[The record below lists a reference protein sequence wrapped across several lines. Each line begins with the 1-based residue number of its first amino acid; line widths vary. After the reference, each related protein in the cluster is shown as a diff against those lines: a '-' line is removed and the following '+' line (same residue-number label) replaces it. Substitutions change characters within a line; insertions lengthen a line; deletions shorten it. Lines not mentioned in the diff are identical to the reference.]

1 MKKSTSRRTAKKPG
15 LKKPARA
22 YRMVPK
28 RLVDLKATPRDVFTR
43 HVVDAKTRMII
54 NTMPPVEDPE
64 IDADGDGDEAS
75 PPKPAKRG
83 RHSAMTALLG
93 AAFEA
98 SVSKEV
104 HRKLEHNQA
113 LAVIVVVPSPAWVGP
128 MKDYFRA
135 NFGGRWLMMAR
146 DGKARTQNSDV
157 GSDEVSRDLA
167 RGLCVAGVSADAT
180 LLPRA
185 LLSAVDITIRV
196 GVPTPAVLATAIARF
211 AKRTPKDL
219 PPGLGIGLDL
229 HDMVACF
236 RPGSGPAKIVQRLQ
250 AATLASRG
258 ETVEDRLPALKDA
271 VEYGEA
277 RIFGLQLARDIAA
290 FREGRAKWSDLQKG
304 ICLVSEPGC
313 GKSLYARI
321 LAHECGVPI
330 VVTNV
335 AEWFTKSGYLDDVIR
350 SMRSVFDRCAALA
363 NPCAIAFLDEIDAV
377 PNRDDF
383 NSSNSGSRNKDY
395 WLPLI
400 TDLLLRL
407 DNSMGSSSTGSP
419 RHGVIVVAATNNPH
433 GVDPALLRPGR
444 LEKMVRLER
453 ADAAGVE
460 NMLRFHVAGDLP
472 DRHLPEIAAMMER
485 STGAEIMAL
494 VREARRIARHAGRP
508 LAAGDLRAA
517 VLTAEK
523 IPLKTD
529 WRICVHEAGH
539 AVTALAIGYG
549 RVSHCVVGARTGSA
563 HRTLVQADANDLP
576 TRRTI
581 EDQATMFLG
590 GRAAERVLLKTGQSI
605 GGGGDAE
612 SDIGLATETISALH
626 LTWGVGGTVAFLG
639 SRKDALEA
647 VRYDRSLRDVVEADL
662 QRLQERADGIVD
674 KHREA
679 VIAVAK
685 ALQRRR
691 HLSGDAVR
699 AIFDAHPPV
708 RGSSKKELKS

>member
-1 MKKSTSRRTAKKPG
+1 MKKSTSRRTVKKPG
-15 LKKPARA
+15 LKKTAISS
-22 YRMVPK
+22 RMVPK
-28 RLVDLKATPRDVFTR
+28 RLVDLRATPRHFFMR
-43 HVVDAKTRMII
+43 GAVDAKTRMILK
-54 NTMPPVEDPE
+54 MPE
-64 IDADGDGDEAS
+64 IEVPEIEAEDHDDDAL

-104 HRKLEHNQA
+104 YRKLEHNQA

-128 MKDYFRA
+128 MKDYFRSA
-135 NFGGRWLMMAR
+135 FGGRWLIMTR
-146 DGKARTQNSDV
+146 DGKTRTQNSDV

-167 RGLCVAGVSADAT
+167 RGLCVAGISADVT
-180 LLPRA
+180 LLPRT
-185 LLSAVDITIRV
+185 LLSTADITIRV
-196 GVPTPAVLATAIARF
+196 GVPTPAVLATAVARF
-211 AKRTPKDL
+211 AKRSPKDL

-258 ETVEDRLPALKDA
+258 ETVEDRLPALQDA

-277 RIFGLQLARDIAA
+277 RIFGLQLVRDIAA
-290 FREGRAKWSDLQKG
+290 FREGRAKWSDVQKG

-335 AEWFTKSGYLDDVIR
+335 AEWFTRSGYLDDVIR
-350 SMRSVFDRCAALA
+350 SMRSVFGRCAALA
-363 NPCAIAFLDEIDAV
+363 NPCSIAFLDEIDAV

-383 NSSNSGSRNKDY
+383 NSNSGSRNKDY

-444 LEKMVRLER
+444 LEKMVSLER
-453 ADAAGVE
+453 PDVAGVE

-472 DRHLPEIAAMMER
+472 DRHLSEIAAMMER

-494 VREARRIARHAGRP
+494 VREARRIARHDGRP
-508 LAAGDLRAA
+508 LEAADLRGAL
-517 VLTAEK
+517 LTAEK
-523 IPLKTD
+523 MPLQTD

-549 RVSHCVVGARTGSA
+549 RVSHCVVGARVGTA
-563 HRTLVQADANDLP
+563 NRTLIDADTGDMP
-576 TRRTI
+576 TRSVI
-581 EDQATMFLG
+581 EDRATMLLA
-590 GRAAERVLLKTGQSI
+590 GRSAERLLLKDGQSI
-605 GGGGDAE
+605 GAGGDEA
-612 SDIGLATETISALH
+612 SDIGLATEAIASLH
-626 LTWGVGGTVAFLG
+626 LSWGLG
-639 SRKDALEA
+639 STVSYLCTRREVVEA
-647 VRYDRSLRDVVEADL
+647 VRYDGSLRALVEADL
-662 QRLQERADGIVD
+662 QRLQARADKVAET
-674 KHREA
+674 HRE
-679 VIAVAK
+679 VVVAVAK

-691 HLSGDAVR
+691 HLSGNAVR
-699 AIFDAHPPV
+699 AIFEQYRPV
-708 RGSSKKELKS
+708 RAASKKEGSAC

>member
-1 MKKSTSRRTAKKPG
+1 MKKSTSRCTAKKP
-15 LKKPARA
+15 AAA

-28 RLVDLKATPRDVFTR
+28 RLVDLRATPRDAFTR
-43 HVVDAKTRMII
+43 GAVDAKTRMILA
-54 NTMPPVEDPE
+54 TMPPVEEPE
-64 IDADGDGDEAS
+64 FEMDDQDDEAA
-75 PPKPAKRG
+75 PPKRSKRG
-83 RHSAMTALLG
+83 RQSAMNAVIG
-93 AAFEA
+93 AALEA
-98 SVSKEV
+98 AASKEII
-104 HRKLEHNQA
+104 RKLEHNQA
-113 LAVIVVVPSPAWVGP
+113 LAAIVLVPSPAWVAP
-128 MKDYFRA
+128 MASYFRSA
-135 NFGGRWLMMAR
+135 FGGRWLVMAR
-146 DGKARTQNSDV
+146 DGKSRTQSSEV

-185 LLSAVDITIRV
+185 LLSAVDVTIRIA
-196 GVPTPAVLATAIARF
+196 VPTPDVLQAAVARF
-211 AKRTPKDL
+211 AKRSPTDL

-229 HDMVACF
+229 HDIVSCF
-236 RPGSGPAKIVQRLQ
+236 RPGSGPAKIAQRLQ

-258 ETVEDRLPALKDA
+258 ETVEDRLPDLQSA
-271 VEYGEA
+271 VEYGDA
-277 RIFGLQLARDIAA
+277 RIFGLRLKRDIAA
-290 FREGRAKWSDLQKG
+290 FREGSLGWSQIPKG

-321 LAHECGVPI
+321 LARECGVPI
-330 VVTNV
+330 VVSSCS
-335 AEWFTKSGYLDDVIR
+335 EWFTRSGYLDDVIR

-377 PNRDDF
+377 PNREDF

-433 GVDPALLRPGR
+433 GVDPAFLRPGR

-472 DRHLPEIAAMMER
+472 DRYLAEVAGMMER
-485 STGAEIMAL
+485 STGAEVMAL

-508 LAAGDLRAA
+508 LAAGDLRTAL
-517 VLTAEK
+517 VTAEK
-523 IPLKTD
+523 VPSKTD
-529 WRICVHEAGH
+529 WRICLHEAGH
-539 AVTALAIGYG
+539 AVVALAIGYG
-549 RVSHCVVGARTGSA
+549 RVSHCVVGARTGNA
-563 HRTLVQADANDLP
+563 NRTLVQADDGDLA

-581 EDQATMFLG
+581 EDRVTMFLG
-590 GRAAERVLLKTGQSI
+590 GRAAERVLLTTGESI
-605 GGGGDAE
+605 GGGGDE
-612 SDIGLATETISALH
+612 GSDIGLATEAIASLH
-626 LTWGVGGTVAFLG
+626 LTWGVGGTIAFLG

-662 QRLQERADGIVD
+662 QRLQERADKVVD
-674 KHREA
+674 THREA
-679 VIAVAK
+679 VLAVAK

-691 HLSGDAVR
+691 HLSGDAVHT
-699 AIFDAHPPV
+699 IFAAHRPV
-708 RGSSKKELKS
+708 RGSGKTKLPS

>member
-1 MKKSTSRRTAKKPG
+1 MKKSASRRTAKKPG

-28 RLVDLKATPRDVFTR
+28 RLVDLRATPTDAFTR
-43 HVVDAKTRMII
+43 GAVDPKTRMIFG
-54 NTMPPVEDPE
+54 TLLPFEGPE
-64 IDADGDGDEAS
+64 TGVDDHDDEAL
-75 PPKPAKRG
+75 PPKRAKRG
-83 RHSAMTALLG
+83 RQSAMTAVLG
-93 AAFEA
+93 AALEA
-98 SVSKEV
+98 SLSKEV
-104 HRKLEHNQA
+104 YRKLERNQA
-113 LAVIVVVPSPAWVGP
+113 LAVIVKVPSPAWVGP
-128 MKDYFRA
+128 MKDYFRSA
-135 NFGGRWLMMAR
+135 FGGRWLLIAR
-146 DGKARTQNSDV
+146 DGKSRTQNSDV

-167 RGLCVAGVSADAT
+167 RGLCVAGISADAK

-185 LLSAVDITIRV
+185 LLSTVDITIRV
-196 GVPTPAVLATAIARF
+196 EVPTPAVLATAIARF
-211 AKRTPKDL
+211 AKRSAKDL
-219 PPGLGIGLDL
+219 PPGLGSGLDL

-258 ETVEDRLPALKDA
+258 ETVEDRLPALKNA

-277 RIFGLQLARDIAA
+277 RIFGLQLARDITA

-321 LAHECGVPI
+321 LAQECGVPI
-330 VVTNV
+330 VSTSC

-363 NPCAIAFLDEIDAV
+363 NPCSIAFLDEIDAV

-383 NSSNSGSRNKDY
+383 NASNSGSRNKDY

-419 RHGVIVVAATNNPH
+419 RQGIVVVAATNNPH

-453 ADAAGVE
+453 ADVAGVE
-460 NMLRFHVAGDLP
+460 NMLRFHVAGDLA
-472 DRHLPEIAAMMER
+472 DRHLREIAEMMER
-485 STGAEIMAL
+485 STGAEVMAL

-508 LAAGDLRAA
+508 LAPGDLRAA
-517 VLTAEK
+517 MLTAEK
-523 IPLKTD
+523 LPLKTD
-529 WRICVHEAGH
+529 WRICAHEAGH

-549 RVSHCVVGARTGSA
+549 IVSHCVVGARTGSA
-563 HRTLVQADANDLP
+563 NRTLVQPHANDLP

-581 EDQATMFLG
+581 EDQATMLLG

-612 SDIGLATETISALH
+612 SDIGMATQAIASLH
-626 LTWGVGGTVAFLG
+626 LSWGLGENVTYLG
-639 SRKDALEA
+639 SRRDALEA
-647 VRYDRSLRDVVEADL
+647 VRYDGALRLLVEADL
-662 QRLQERADGIVD
+662 QRLQARADKVVEA
-674 KHREA
+674 HREA
-679 VIAVAK
+679 VVAVAK

-691 HLSGDAVR
+691 HMSGDVVR

-708 RGSSKKELKS
+708 RGLSETELLQ

>member
-1 MKKSTSRRTAKKPG
+1 MKKSTSRRTGKKPSV
-15 LKKPARA
+15 AC
-22 YRMVPK
+22 RMVPK
-28 RLVDLKATPRDVFTR
+28 RLVDLRATPRNAFTR
-43 HVVDAKTRMII
+43 GAVDANTRMILK
-54 NTMPPVEDPE
+54 MPPIEEPE
-64 IDADGDGDEAS
+64 IEAEDHDDDA
-75 PPKPAKRG
+75 PPSKPAKRG
-83 RHSAMTALLG
+83 RQSAMTAVMG
-93 AAFEA
+93 ASFEA
-98 SVSKEV
+98 SVPKEV
-104 HRKLEHNQA
+104 IRKLEHNQS
-113 LAVIVVVPSPAWVGP
+113 LAAIVVVPSPAWVGP

-135 NFGGRWLMMAR
+135 KFGGRWLLIAR
-146 DGKARTQNSDV
+146 DGKARTQNGDV

-196 GVPTPAVLATAIARF
+196 AVPSPAVLATAIARF
-211 AKRTPKDL
+211 TKRSPKDL

-229 HDMVACF
+229 HDIVACF
-236 RPGSGPAKIVQRLQ
+236 RPGSGPAKIVERLQ
-250 AATLASRG
+250 SATLASRG
-258 ETVEDRLPALKDA
+258 ETVEDKLPDLKTA

-277 RIFGLQLARDIAA
+277 RTFGLQLKRDIAA
-290 FREGRAKWSDLQKG
+290 FREGALEWSQIPKG

-321 LAHECGVPI
+321 LARECGVPI
-330 VVTNV
+330 VVTSC
-335 AEWFTKSGYLDDVIR
+335 ADWFTKSGYLDDVIR

-363 NPCAIAFLDEIDAV
+363 NPCSIAFLDEIDAV

-472 DRHLPEIAAMMER
+472 DRHLPEIAGMMER
-485 STGAEIMAL
+485 STGAEVMAL

-508 LAAGDLRAA
+508 LAVADLRAA
-517 VLTAEK
+517 MLTADK
-523 IPLKTD
+523 IPSKTD

-539 AVTALAIGYG
+539 AVTALAIGFG
-549 RVSHCVVGARTGSA
+549 RLSHCVVGARTGSA
-563 HRTLVQADANDLP
+563 NRTLVQADANDLP

-590 GRAAERVLLKTGQSI
+590 GRAAERMLLATGESI
-605 GGGGDAE
+605 GGGGDE
-612 SDIGLATETISALH
+612 GSDIGLATEAIASLH
-626 LTWGVGGTVAFLG
+626 LTWGVGGTIAFLG

-647 VRYDRSLRDVVEADL
+647 VRYDRSLREVVEADL
-662 QRLQERADGIVD
+662 QRLQQRADKIVD
-674 KHREA
+674 KYRDA
-679 VIAVAK
+679 VVAVAK

-691 HLSGDAVR
+691 HLSGDSVR
-699 AIFDAHPPV
+699 TIFEAHPPV
-708 RGSSKKELKS
+708 RGSSKTELQP

>member
-1 MKKSTSRRTAKKPG
+1 MKKSASRRTAKKPG
-15 LKKPARA
+15 LRKPARS

-28 RLVDLKATPRDVFTR
+28 RLVDLRAAPRHAFLR
-43 HVVDAKTRMII
+43 GVVDAKSRMILS
-54 NTMPPVEDPE
+54 TMAPAEDPE
-64 IDADGDGDEAS
+64 IEADDRHDEGS
-75 PPKPAKRG
+75 PHKPAKRS
-83 RHSAMTALLG
+83 RHSAMTALIG

-104 HRKLEHNQA
+104 FRKLEHNQA

-128 MKDYFRA
+128 MKDYFRSA
-135 NFGGRWLMMAR
+135 FGGRWLIMTR
-146 DGKARTQNSDV
+146 DGKSRTQNSDV

-185 LLSAVDITIRV
+185 LLSTVDITIRV
-196 GVPTPAVLATAIARF
+196 GVPRPAVLATAIARF
-211 AKRTPKDL
+211 AKRSPKGL

-236 RPGSGPAKIVQRLQ
+236 RPGSGQAKIVQRLQ
-250 AATLASRG
+250 TATLASRG
-258 ETVEDRLPALKDA
+258 ETVEDRLPSLKDA

-277 RIFGLQLARDIAA
+277 RILGLQLARDIAA

-321 LAHECGVPI
+321 LARECGVPI

-335 AEWFTKSGYLDDVIR
+335 ADWFKNSGYLDDVLR

-383 NSSNSGSRNKDY
+383 TSSNSGSRNKDY

-460 NMLRFHVAGDLP
+460 NMLRFHVAGDVPDRNLP
-472 DRHLPEIAAMMER
+472 DIAAMMER

-517 VLTAEK
+517 LLTAEK
-523 IPLKTD
+523 IPLRTD
-529 WRICVHEAGH
+529 WRICLHEAGH
-539 AVTALAIGYG
+539 AVTALAMRYG

-563 HRTLVQADANDLP
+563 NRTLVQADENDLP

-581 EDQATMFLG
+581 EDRATMFLG
-590 GRAAERVLLKTGQSI
+590 GRAAERVLLATGESI
-605 GGGGDAE
+605 GGGGDE
-612 SDIGLATETISALH
+612 GSDIGLATEAIASLH

-647 VRYDRSLRDVVEADL
+647 VRYDRSLREVVEADL
-662 QRLQERADGIVD
+662 QRLQQRADKIVD
-674 KHREA
+674 MYRDA

-699 AIFDAHPPV
+699 AIFSAHQPV
-708 RGSSKKELKS
+708 RSKRTPQVQ

>member
-1 MKKSTSRRTAKKPG
+1 MKKPTSRRTAKRP
-15 LKKPARA
+15 
-22 YRMVPK
+22 VPK
-28 RLVDLKATPRDVFTR
+28 RLVDLRATPRDFFMRGT
-43 HVVDAKTRMII
+43 VDPKTRMILKMAPI
-54 NTMPPVEDPE
+54 EEPE
-64 IDADGDGDEAS
+64 IEAEDHHGDA
-75 PPKPAKRG
+75 PPFKPAKRG
-83 RHSAMTALLG
+83 RQSAMTAVIG
-93 AAFEA
+93 ASFEA
-98 SVSKEV
+98 SVPKEV
-104 HRKLEHNQA
+104 IRKLEHNKS
-113 LAVIVVVPSPAWVGP
+113 LAAIVLVPSPAWVGP

-135 NFGGRWLMMAR
+135 NFGGRWLLIAR
-146 DGKARTQNSDV
+146 DGKSRAQNGDV

-167 RGLCVAGVSADAT
+167 RGLCVAGVSADAA

-196 GVPTPAVLATAIARF
+196 GVPTPAVLGTAIARF
-211 AKRTPKDL
+211 AKRSPNDL

-236 RPGSGPAKIVQRLQ
+236 RPGSGPAKIAQRLQ
-250 AATLASRG
+250 AATLASRS
-258 ETVEDRLPALKDA
+258 ETVDDRLPALKDA

-290 FREGRAKWSDLQKG
+290 FREGRAKWSDMQKG

-321 LAHECGVPI
+321 LARECGVPI

-335 AEWFTKSGYLDDVIR
+335 ADWFKNSGYLDDVIR

-383 NSSNSGSRNKDY
+383 ASSNSGSRNKDY

-419 RHGVIVVAATNNPH
+419 RHGIIVVAATNNPH

-444 LEKMVRLER
+444 LEKMVRIER
-453 ADAAGVE
+453 PDAAGVE

-472 DRHLPEIAAMMER
+472 DRHLPDIAAMMER

-494 VREARRIARHAGRP
+494 VREARRIARHARRA

-517 VLTAEK
+517 LLTAEK

-549 RVSHCVVGARTGSA
+549 RVSHCVVGARVGTA
-563 HRTLVQADANDLP
+563 NRTLIDADTGDMP
-576 TRRTI
+576 TRSVI
-581 EDQATMFLG
+581 EDRATVLLA
-590 GRAAERVLLKTGQSI
+590 GRSAERLLLKDGQSI
-605 GGGGDAE
+605 GAGGDEA
-612 SDIGLATETISALH
+612 SDIGLATEAIASLH
-626 LTWGVGGTVAFLG
+626 LSWGLG
-639 SRKDALEA
+639 STVSYLGTRREVVEA
-647 VRYDRSLRDVVEADL
+647 VRYDGSLRALVEADL
-662 QRLQERADGIVD
+662 QRLQARADKVAET
-674 KHREA
+674 HRE
-679 VIAVAK
+679 VVVAVAK

-691 HLSGDAVR
+691 HLSGNAVR
-699 AIFDAHPPV
+699 AIFEQYRPV
-708 RGSSKKELKS
+708 RAASKKEVSAC

>member
-1 MKKSTSRRTAKKPG
+1 MKKSASRRTAKKPG

-22 YRMVPK
+22 HRMVPK
-28 RLVDLKATPRDVFTR
+28 RLVDLKAMPRDVFTR
-43 HVVDAKTRMII
+43 HAADDKTRMIFS
-54 NTMPPVEDPE
+54 TKPPIEYPE
-64 IDADGDGDEAS
+64 IDTNRDDDEAS
-75 PPKPAKRG
+75 PSKPAKRS
-83 RHSAMTALLG
+83 RRSAMTALVG

-98 SVSKEV
+98 SVSNEAY
-104 HRKLEHNQA
+104 RKLEHNQA
-113 LAVIVVVPSPAWVGP
+113 LAVIVMVPSPAWVGP

-135 NFGGRWLMMAR
+135 TFGGRWLMMAR
-146 DGKARTQNSDV
+146 DGKTRTLNSDV
-157 GSDEVSRDLA
+157 GSEEVSRDLA
-167 RGLCVAGVSADAT
+167 RGLCVAGVSADAA

-185 LLSAVDITIRV
+185 LLSTVDITIRV
-196 GVPTPAVLATAIARF
+196 GVPQPAVLATAIARF

-229 HDMVACF
+229 HDMVACL

-258 ETVEDRLPALKDA
+258 ETIEDRLPPLKDA

-277 RIFGLQLARDIAA
+277 RIFGLQLARDIMA

-321 LAHECGVPI
+321 LAQECGVPI
-330 VVTNV
+330 VITNV

-350 SMRSVFDRCAALA
+350 AMRSVFDRCAALA
-363 NPCAIAFLDEIDAV
+363 NPCSIAFLDEIDAV

-395 WLPLI
+395 WLPLV

-444 LEKMVRLER
+444 LEKMVRLQR

-460 NMLRFHVAGDLP
+460 NMLRFHVAGDLA
-472 DRHLPEIAAMMER
+472 DCHLREIAEMMER
-485 STGAEIMAL
+485 STGAEVMAL
-494 VREARRIARHAGRP
+494 VREARRIARHADRP

-517 VLTAEK
+517 LLTAEK

-539 AVTALAIGYG
+539 AVTALAIGFG
-549 RVSHCVVGARTGSA
+549 KVSHCVVGARTGSA
-563 HRTLVQADANDLP
+563 NRTLVQADANDMP

-581 EDQATMFLG
+581 EDQATMLLG
-590 GRAAERVLLKTGQSI
+590 GRAAERVLFPSGESI
-605 GGGGDAE
+605 GGGGDE
-612 SDIGLATETISALH
+612 GSDIGLATEVISALH

-647 VRYDRSLRDVVEADL
+647 VRYDRSLREVVEADL
-662 QRLQERADGIVD
+662 QRLQERADKIVD
-674 KHREA
+674 RYREA

-699 AIFDAHPPV
+699 TIFDAHPPV
-708 RGSSKKELKS
+708 RGVSKTVVQS

>member
-1 MKKSTSRRTAKKPG
+1 MKKSASSRTS
-15 LKKPARA
+15 KKPAISSRVV
-22 YRMVPK
+22 RK
-28 RLVDLKATPRDVFTR
+28 RLVDLRATPRDVFTR
-43 HVVDAKTRMII
+43 HVVDDKTRMIFGK
-54 NTMPPVEDPE
+54 MLPVEDPQIE
-64 IDADGDGDEAS
+64 SENDEDAAG
-75 PPKPAKRG
+75 PPQQAKRG
-83 RHSAMTALLG
+83 RQSALTAVIG

-98 SVSKEV
+98 SVSKETF
-104 HRKLEHNQA
+104 RKLEHNQA
-113 LAVIVVVPSPAWVGP
+113 LAAIVVVPSPAWVGP

-135 NFGGRWLMMAR
+135 NFGGRWLLIAR
-146 DGKARTQNSDV
+146 DGKSRTQNADV
-157 GSDEVSRDLA
+157 GSDEVSRSLA
-167 RGLCVAGVSADAT
+167 RGSCVAGISADT
-180 LLPRA
+180 MLLPRA
-185 LLSAVDITIRV
+185 MLSAVDITIRV

-211 AKRTPKDL
+211 AKRSPKGL

-229 HDMVACF
+229 PDMVACF

-277 RIFGLQLARDIAA
+277 RVFGIQLARDVAA

-350 SMRSVFDRCAALA
+350 SMRSVFERCAALA
-363 NPCAIAFLDEIDAV
+363 NPCSIAFLDEIDAV
-377 PNRDDF
+377 PNRDDL

-460 NMLRFHVAGDLP
+460 NMLRFHVAGDLA
-472 DRHLPEIAAMMER
+472 DRHLREIAEMMER
-485 STGAEIMAL
+485 STGAEVMAL

-517 VLTAEK
+517 LLTAEK
-523 IPLKTD
+523 IPLRTD
-529 WRICVHEAGH
+529 WRICLHEAGH
-539 AVTALAIGYG
+539 AVTALAMRYG

-563 HRTLVQADANDLP
+563 NRTLVQADENDLP

-581 EDQATMFLG
+581 EDRATMFLG
-590 GRAAERVLLKTGQSI
+590 GRAAERVLLATGESI
-605 GGGGDAE
+605 GGGGDE
-612 SDIGLATETISALH
+612 GSDIGLATEAISSLH

-647 VRYDRSLRDVVEADL
+647 VRYDRSLREVVEADL
-662 QRLQERADGIVD
+662 QRLQQRADKIVD
-674 KHREA
+674 KYRDA

-699 AIFDAHPPV
+699 AIFSAHQPV
-708 RGSSKKELKS
+708 RSQRTSQVQS

>member
-28 RLVDLKATPRDVFTR
+28 RLVDLRATPRDVFTR
-43 HVVDAKTRMII
+43 HVIDAKTRMIF

-75 PPKPAKRG
+75 PPKRPKRG
-83 RHSAMTALLG
+83 RQSAMTALIG

-98 SVSKEV
+98 VVSKEV
-104 HRKLEHNQA
+104 LRKLEHNQA
-113 LAVIVVVPSPAWVGP
+113 LAVIIMVPSPAWVGP

-135 NFGGRWLMMAR
+135 TFGGRWLMTAR

-196 GVPTPAVLATAIARF
+196 GVPTPTVFATAIARF

-400 TDLLLRL
+400 TDLLLTL

-433 GVDPALLRPGR
+433 GVDRALLRPGR

-581 EDQATMFLG
+581 EDRVTMFLG
-590 GRAAERVLLKTGQSI
+590 GRAAERVLLTTGESI
-605 GGGGDAE
+605 GGGGDE
-612 SDIGLATETISALH
+612 GSDIGLATEAIASLH
-626 LTWGVGGTVAFLG
+626 LTWGVGGTVAYLS

-662 QRLQERADGIVD
+662 QRLQERADNIVD
-674 KHREA
+674 RYREA

-685 ALQRRR
+685 ALQRHR

-699 AIFDAHPPV
+699 AIFSAHQPV
-708 RGSSKKELKS
+708 RSQRKPEVQS